1 MNRILKAVSP
11 LFLALLA
18 VSCSDDDMVDMKST
32 DAGYAWDTDEV
43 NFEINVYAGEDPG
56 AGSRSSRDSQDD
68 PTWGGDFF
76 YPEDLYRSTEAMH
89 TLRVIIVRPSGEIE
103 ANEYISR
110 LPEAGVNEFRGIR
123 VKVVGGET
131 KTVYLFANEA
141 SITPYSHV
149 ADPRSPYYSKPLDL
163 SAYEF
168 HVGQIFPTSDI
179 KAMRLNSNKPGEP
192 VIDNTATGEKLNIP
206 MSECFVVDVKA
217 PEKEEDHFQ
226 SADLFITRT
235 LSKFTFTLA
244 SPVTPFADYAIEE
257 IRISSLGH
265 NVFLLPNNT
274 EYSPAKYP
282 TSFEPRY
289 ITSYSVPTEYENAP
303 FIFKPAG
310 DLTLTPDYVP
320 GEVRT
325 YSPELYFAETKL
337 SDGKQVYKISVK
349 FAGDP
354 DYYVTDLPL
363 PNLPSLPRNTH
374 VKINLTL
381 NDTGLHPE
389 VVLLP
394 YTGVDL
400 APDFGL

>member
-43 NFEINVYAGEDPG
+43 NFEINVYAGEDSG

-110 LPEAGVNEFRGIR
+110 LPEAGVNQFRGIR

-131 KTVYLFANEA
+131 KKVYLFANEA
-141 SITPYSHV
+141 SIPNTDFNSRTFEV
-149 ADPRSPYYSKPLDL
+149 SR
-163 SAYEF
+163 F
-168 HVGQIFPTSDI
+168 FPNNFDKKVLTG
-179 KAMRLNSNKPGEP
+179 LYNKPI
-192 VIDNTATGEKLNIP
+192 IDNTGTGEKLNIP
-206 MSECFVVDVKA
+206 MTECFEVKVKA
-217 PEKEEDHFQ
+217 PENEEDYFQ
-226 SADLFITRT
+226 SADLFITRA
-235 LSKFTFTLA
+235 LSKFTFTLS
-244 SPVTPFADYAIEE
+244 SPVAPFADYSIDE
-257 IRISSLGH
+257 IRISSITYGEY
-265 NVFLLPNNT
+265 LLPHAT
-274 EYSPAKYP
+274 EYYPAKYP
-282 TSFEPRY
+282 TSFDSRY
-289 ITSYSVPTEYENAP
+289 ITEYDVPTGYDINP
-303 FIFKPAG
+303 YTFKPNGA
-310 DLTLTPDYVP
+310 LTLTPDYVP

-337 SDGKQVYKISVK
+337 PLDADGKQVYKISVK

-374 VKINLTL
+374 VKINFTL
-381 NDTGLHPE
+381 SSGSLNC
-389 VVLLP
+389 VVDVLP
-394 YTGVDL
+394 YTGVYL
-400 APDFGL
+400 NPDFGIDRP